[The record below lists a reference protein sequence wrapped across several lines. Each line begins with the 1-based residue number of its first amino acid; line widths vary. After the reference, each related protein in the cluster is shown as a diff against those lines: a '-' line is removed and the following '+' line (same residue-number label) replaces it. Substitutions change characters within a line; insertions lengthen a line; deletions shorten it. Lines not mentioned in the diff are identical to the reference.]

1 MNSKV
6 LKTWLNGRASIKIVI
21 NLQSGFKLFFMGGI
35 KIITREFINK
45 VCGNLA
51 VDSSI
56 GCLHGESIPLVV
68 FTTEDFPVIH
78 PLKSRW
84 INIMRDRSLFPLES
98 YNNLMLTE
106 LLGNISREAMQS
118 RQDILIIS
126 S

>member
-1 MNSKV
+1 M
-6 LKTWLNGRASIKIVI
+6 GR
-21 NLQSGFKLFFMGGI
+21 I
-35 KIITREFINK
+35 KIINQGIYKQGLWKFI
-45 VCGNLA
+45 CRQFH
-51 VDSSI
+51 

-78 PLKSRW
+78 PLNSKW
-84 INIMRDRSLFPLES
+84 INIMGHESLFPFES

-106 LLGNISREAMQS
+106 LLGNISRDSMQR